1 MGWKKKYRD
10 RILEAVDEFVDVD
23 NLDKILKDGK
33 LYKIIG
39 DIYMDGFVDG
49 CADVESDN
57 EDKPINI
64 LENMSDLD

>member
-1 MGWKKKYRD
+1 M
-10 RILEAVDEFVDVD
+10 EAVNNYMEANQIKDADDSYILD
-23 NLDKILKDGK
+23 NLDSILD
-33 LYKIIG
+33 KIIG